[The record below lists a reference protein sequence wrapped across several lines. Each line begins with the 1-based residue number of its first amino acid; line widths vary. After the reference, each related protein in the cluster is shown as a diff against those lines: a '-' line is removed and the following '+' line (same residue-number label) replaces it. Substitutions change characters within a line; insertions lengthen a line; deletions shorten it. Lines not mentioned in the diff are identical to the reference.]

1 MSQVLINATTRT
13 KIAEGSC
20 SIKLEGNS
28 QLIHISNENYNVVD
42 TTYANGIKYVISDT
56 AIYARSTNKDITL
69 EVTPITTKGAN
80 GANGEKGDKGDKGD
94 KGNDGY
100 TPIKGVDYFDGAQG
114 YKGETGIQGIQG
126 ATGANGEKGDIGLT
140 GSKGDT
146 GVAQIDVNTGL
157 PFLFSILTQSEYDGL
172 ATKEAN
178 TLYFIKE

>member
-94 KGNDGY
+94 
-100 TPIKGVDYFDGAQG
+100 
-114 YKGETGIQGIQG
+114 
-126 ATGANGEKGDIGLT
+126 IGLT

-178 TLYFIKE
+178 TIYFIKE

>member
-20 SIKLEGNS
+20 SIKLESNS
-28 QLIHISNENYNVVD
+28 QLIHISNEDYTVVD
-42 TTYANGIKYVISDT
+42 TTYANSIKYVISNT
-56 AIYARSTNKDITL
+56 AVYAISTNKDITL

-94 KGNDGY
+94 
-100 TPIKGVDYFDGAQG
+100 
-114 YKGETGIQGIQG
+114 
-126 ATGANGEKGDIGLT
+126 IGLT

-157 PFLFSILTQSEYDGL
+157 PFLFSILTQLEYDGL
-172 ATKEAN
+172 AIKEAN
-178 TLYFIKE
+178 TIYFIKG